1 MGKPVEMVSGS
12 RNSNREPLRE
22 VTREEKGRGG
32 GESRAVE
39 SRAVERRG
47 EAEVDLDM
55 CQYTYTYTY
64 AWHSR

>member
-39 SRAVERRG
+39 RRG

>member
-12 RNSNREPLRE
+12 RNSNRELLRE

-39 SRAVERRG
+39 ERRG
-47 EAEVDLDM
+47 GSGSGYVPIHIHIHIRMAFAM
-55 CQYTYTYTY
+55 
-64 AWHSR
+64 R